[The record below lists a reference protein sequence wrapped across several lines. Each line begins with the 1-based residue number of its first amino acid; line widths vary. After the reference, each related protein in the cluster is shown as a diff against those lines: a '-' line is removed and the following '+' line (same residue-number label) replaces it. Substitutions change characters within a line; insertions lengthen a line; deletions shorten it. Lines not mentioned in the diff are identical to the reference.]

1 MTDSFGLKQIL
12 NLSFCPDLSIS
23 AEAAKE
29 GTAGASTSSIFAE
42 IMLEAASTVDDIM
55 AKVASI
61 VNEIVTEAAS
71 TADEVLTKTMSI
83 ADKIM
88 ADAAGRV
95 NDGKYHSQYHVDGG

>member
-1 MTDSFGLKQIL
+1 MTDSFDLKQIL

-42 IMLEAASTVDDIM
+42 IMTEAASTVDGIM
-55 AKVASI
+55 AKAASI
-61 VNEIVTEAAS
+61 VNEIATEAAS
-71 TADEVLTKTMSI
+71 TVDEVPTKTMSI